1 MITCNDVI
9 KIYSDPD
16 TDLKVAAL
24 RGLDLKVREGELV
37 SIIGP
42 SGAGKTTLVRILSGI
57 EQPTSGDVIINGM
70 DFNKLDE
77 F

>member
-16 TDLKVAAL
+16 TELKVAAL
-24 RGLDLKVREGELV
+24 RGLDFKVREGELV

-42 SGAGKTTLVRILSGI
+42 SGAGKTSIL
-57 EQPTSGDVIINGM
+57 EQDGSNPVLLRAAQRAGNRSSS
-70 DFNKLDE
+70 
-77 F
+77 